1 MASTSRSGPPHLLAI
16 VGVSVAAL
24 GLAML
29 VAPATGVRFRPVL
42 HDFLLSSFL
51 AGLVVTTGEFEFN
64 GPQYRIAYHL
74 MILSAAATLVFVAA
88 AQGPTRWTATRVALW
103 FEGARLA
110 SLVALVALDHSFP
123 FIPVVLPSALLVDY
137 LM

>member
-29 VAPATGVRFRPVL
+29 VAPATGVRVRPVL